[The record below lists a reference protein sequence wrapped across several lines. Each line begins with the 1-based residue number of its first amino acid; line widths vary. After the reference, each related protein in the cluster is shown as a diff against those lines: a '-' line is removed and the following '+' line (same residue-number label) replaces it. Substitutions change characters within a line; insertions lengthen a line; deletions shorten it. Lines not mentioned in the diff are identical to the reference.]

1 MLKPSNPKARRCY
14 EHSVE
19 ARQRA
24 LQAKTTTERDDFLA
38 IEKSWLKL
46 AESYEFSERLDR
58 FANKDFPKH
67 PICPSCA
74 VPMWL
79 VEMNSIEAVG
89 SVLLR
94 VQSLQHTEL
103 LSESDLDWF
112 LLLLPIIG
120 P

>member
-1 MLKPSNPKARRCY
+1 MLKPANPQARQCR
-14 EHSVE
+14 ESALE

-24 LQAKTTTERDDFLA
+24 LQARTTAERDDFLA

-46 AESYEFSERLDR
+46 AESYKFSERLDR

-94 VQSLQHTEL
+94 VQSLQSYRVAE
-103 LSESDLDWF
+103 
-112 LLLLPIIG
+112 
-120 P
+120 